1 MKNTNIIA
9 TLILSIA
16 INVLLLILLR
26 LVVLSEKDKDDMIK
40 YQNELIKSLDGKSNC
55 KGNTSGN

>member
-40 YQNELIKSLDGKSNC
+40 YQNELIKSLEGKSNC